1 MMLIDPFQMWVT
13 GLCESKNE
21 RKSDQ
26 ADESQNQIGA
36 DVTADVSGHEDCP
49 ECTGSLA
56 SEG

>member
-1 MMLIDPFQMWVT
+1 MWVT

-36 DVTADVSGHEDCP
+36 DVTADVSGHEDRP